1 MRRFTILLI
10 SIIVAIGCSKESSI
24 NFLTGDMT
32 LDRSE
37 HSLVLKTDI
46 SITNVFVRSYESGSS
61 ISTNISNELTNEG
74 STLECKGSW
83 FNASVQKSAP
93 KSVHLKVTA
102 NDTGK
107 ERRLEIT
114 VKHLCFQ
121 PSTIE
126 IIQKAD

>member
-32 LDRSE
+32 LDSSE
-37 HSLVLKTDI
+37 QSLVLKTDI
-46 SITNVFVRSYESGSS
+46 SITNVFVRSYEKDKTTSF
-61 ISTNISNELTNEG
+61 SNMLTNEG
-74 STLECKGSW
+74 RTLECKGEW
-83 FNASVQKSAP
+83 FTVSVDKSAAS
-93 KSVHLKVTA
+93 KVILK
-102 NDTGK
+102 TGSNETGD

-121 PSTIE
+121 PSTVNIV
-126 IIQKAD
+126 QKAD

>member
-1 MRRFTILLI
+1 
-10 SIIVAIGCSKESSI
+10 
-24 NFLTGDMT
+24 MT
-32 LDRSE
+32 LDSSE
-37 HSLVLKTDI
+37 QSLVLKTDI

-121 PSTIE
+121 PSTIV

>member
-24 NFLTGDMT
+24 NFLTGNMT
-32 LDRSE
+32 LDSIE
-37 HSLVLKTDI
+37 QSLVLKTDI

-74 STLECKGSW
+74 NTLECKGSW

-121 PSTIE
+121 PSTIV
-126 IIQKAD
+126 IIQKAE